1 MYTYTFPRIHLDSLW
16 WHWCPPE
23 YGVGQ
28 WVAVCHNRD
37 LPLDVVHRMCPYCG
51 MRGTAHMTRQFD
63 WPAWQDPELSR
74 DLWMRIPPDL
84 LA

>member
-1 MYTYTFPRIHLDSLW
+1 
-16 WHWCPPE
+16 
-23 YGVGQ
+23 
-28 WVAVCHNRD
+28 
-37 LPLDVVHRMCPYCG
+37 